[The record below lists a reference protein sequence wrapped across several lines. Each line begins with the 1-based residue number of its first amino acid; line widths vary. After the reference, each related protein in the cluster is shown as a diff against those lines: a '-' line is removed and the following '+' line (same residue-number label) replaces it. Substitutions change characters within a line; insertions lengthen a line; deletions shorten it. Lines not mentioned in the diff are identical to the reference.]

1 LKVNKIL
8 SIDFEENVVN
18 KMNARGIPI
27 EYKVGDILNL
37 ASIDNNSFDFVVD
50 KGTLD
55 ALCADK
61 SADTHKKVNKYL

>member
-1 LKVNKIL
+1 LKINKIV

-18 KMNARGIPI
+18 KMNARNIPI

-37 ASIDNNSFDFVVD
+37 NTIDQGSFDFVLD

-61 SADTHKKVNKYL
+61 SHDT